1 MAKSTDARIGVT
13 RGFSLGES
21 GASVA
26 DALNKNARLMSVLL
40 QMTVINHAATTPPTT
55 PVDGDA
61 YIIATGATGVWASH
75 VNHIAAWDASIGSS
89 GDWFYII
96 PANGLRAHSIA
107 LGRPI
112 QFDGTA
118 WSTTQYASVIS
129 NKTGGL
135 IFESVQP
142 SGSASVSA
150 RLQAGTE
157 TATTTMLSLSKAD
170 GVLGRV
176 SCYGTVELNYANV
189 GTSTTTTVGL
199 YTGTG
204 SPEGNLAA
212 RTGSMY
218 MNRSGGKP
226 FYKDSGTGNTGWL
239 QL

>member
-1 MAKSTDARIGVT
+1 MAKATDARIGVT

-118 WSTTQYASVIS
+118 WSTTQFASVIS

-142 SGSASVSA
+142 SGSATIA
-150 RLQAGTE
+150 GRLQAGTE
-157 TATTTMLSLSKAD
+157 TATTTVFSASKAD
-170 GVLGRV
+170 GQLPVYTL
-176 SCYGTVELNYANV
+176 SGTLKLNYVNQ
-189 GTSTTTTVGL
+189 GTAS
-199 YTGTG
+199 GTRDVLNGVG
-204 SPEGNLAA
+204 SPEGNQTA
-212 RTGSMY
+212 RPGSLY
-218 MNRSGGKP
+218 LIHGGRP
-226 FYKDSGTGNTGWL
+226 YFKDTGTGNTGWV

>member
-1 MAKSTDARIGVT
+1 MAKATDTRLGIT
-13 RGFSLGES
+13 RGFALGES

-40 QMTVINHAATTPPTT
+40 QMTVINHAATTPPGS
-55 PVDGDA
+55 PADGDA
-61 YIIATGATGVWASH
+61 YIIASGATGVWASH
-75 VNHIAAWDASIGSS
+75 VTHIAAWDASIGPS
-89 GDWFYII
+89 GDWFYIV
-96 PANGLRAHSIA
+96 PSNGLRAHSIA
-107 LGRPI
+107 LGRPT

-129 NKTGGL
+129 NKTGAIIL
-135 IFESVQP
+135 ESIQP
-142 SGSASVSA
+142 SGNASVA
-150 RLQAGTE
+150 FRLQAGTE
-157 TATTTMLSLSKAD
+157 TSGTTMLSASKAD

-212 RTGSMY
+212 RPGSMY
-218 MNRSGGKP
+218 LNRSGGKP
-226 FYKDSGTGNTGWL
+226 YYKDSGTGNTGWL